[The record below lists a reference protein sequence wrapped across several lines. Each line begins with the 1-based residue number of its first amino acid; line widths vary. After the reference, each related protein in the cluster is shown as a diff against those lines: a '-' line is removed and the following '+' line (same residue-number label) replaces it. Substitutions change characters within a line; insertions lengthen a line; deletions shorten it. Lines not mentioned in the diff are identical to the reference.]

1 MDAFKDLHSEE
12 TERAALGCM
21 FLDRSAAALGKTM
34 LLAED
39 FYTPMYRVI
48 FEAMQGVEEIDA
60 VTVMNELARRGE
72 AERIGIDRI
81 AGITH
86 EISTSVYLRS
96 YIDDLKRLADD
107 FCRRGTCNR
116 AMPEP
121 RVVRTAQEMAQAAYR
136 QDIGGID
143 RSMAAMRGD
152 GWGSAEIVTLA
163 DATEKHIREIAAL
176 RESGKKIVGLPTG
189 FTDLDLMLGGLRNG
203 DFCILAARPSMGKS
217 ALALDIAKHAQKS
230 MTEQA
235 DRVVFFSLEMPD
247 KSLGNRGYTSEFLI
261 DNDRFAV
268 GANDAAWQETLRGVA
283 ENRADYESGAGRLII
298 RDETGQTVEKMSA
311 FLHGLQ
317 GQGIRPRF
325 IVVDYLQLIVSK
337 GQDRVREVG
346 NISRGLKQMAKDW
359 DCPVLALS
367 QLSRGPEGRADHR
380 PILSDLRDSGDIEQD
395 ADVILFL
402 YRDEYYYPDTE
413 KKNTAELNIAKQRNG
428 PTGTIALTWMPRSTT
443 FRSAAGF
450 HETKEAPPK
459 EWVQEHL

>member
-1 MDAFKDLHSEE
+1 MEELNRLHSEE

-21 FLDRSAAALGKTM
+21 LMDKEAAEMGKS
-34 LLAED
+34 LLAAED
-39 FYTPMYRVI
+39 FYTPMYRTI
-48 FEAMQGVEEIDA
+48 FCAMQALEVVDA
-60 VTVMNELARRGE
+60 FTVSDELKRRKDG
-72 AERIGIDRI
+72 AGIGIERLAEI
-81 AGITH
+81 AVAV
-86 EISTSVYLRS
+86 STSVHLRG
-96 YIDDLKRLADD
+96 YIESLKRLS
-107 FCRRGTCNR
+107 FLRRMLQGAR
-116 AMPEP
+116 DM
-121 RVVRTAQEMAQAAYR
+121 TAAVLR
-136 QDIGGID
+136 QDIGGIEKCLT
-143 RSMAAMRGD
+143 AMRGD

-163 DATEKHIREIAAL
+163 DATEKHIRELTAL

-230 MTEQA
+230 LTEQA

-268 GANDAAWQETLRGVA
+268 GANDAAWQETLRGVE
-283 ENRADYESGAGRLII
+283 ENRADYESGAGRMII

-317 GQGIRPRF
+317 GQGIRPRL

-346 NISRGLKQMAKDW
+346 AISRGLKQMARDW

-367 QLSRGPEGRADHR
+367 QLSRGPETRADHR

-428 PTGTIALTWMPRSTT
+428 PTGTIELTWMPRSTT

-450 HETKEAPPK
+450 RETKEAPPK

>member
-1 MDAFKDLHSEE
+1 MDALKDLHSEE

-21 FLDRSAAALGKTM
+21 LLDRGAAALGKTM

-39 FYTPMYRVI
+39 FYTPMYRTI
-48 FEAMQGVEEIDA
+48 FEAMQGVEE
-60 VTVMNELARRGE
+60 TVMNELARRGE
-72 AERIGIDRI
+72 AERIGLDRI
-81 AGITH
+81 AGIALG
-86 EISTSVYLRS
+86 ISTSVYLHS
-96 YIDDLKRLADD
+96 YIDDLKRLAYL
-107 FCRRGTCNR
+107 R
-116 AMPEP
+116 

-230 MTEQA
+230 LTEQA

-268 GANDAAWQETLRGVA
+268 GANDAAWQETLRGVE
-283 ENRADYESGAGRLII
+283 ENRVDYESGAGRMII

-317 GQGIRPRF
+317 GQGIRPRL

-346 NISRGLKQMAKDW
+346 AISRGLKQMARDW

-367 QLSRGPEGRADHR
+367 QLSRGPETRADHR

-450 HETKEAPPK
+450 RETKEAPPK

>member
-21 FLDRSAAALGKTM
+21 LLDRSAAALGKTM

-39 FYTPMYRVI
+39 FYVPMYRVI

-81 AGITH
+81 AGIALGV
-86 EISTSVYLRS
+86 STSVYLRS
-96 YIDDLKRLADD
+96 YIDDLKRLAYL
-107 FCRRGTCNR
+107 R
-116 AMPEP
+116 
-121 RVVRTAQEMAQAAYR
+121 RVVRTAQELAQAAYR

-230 MTEQA
+230 LTEQA

-268 GANDAAWQETLRGVA
+268 GANDAAWQETLRGVE
-283 ENRADYESGAGRLII
+283 ENRADYESGAGRMII
-298 RDETGQTVEKMSA
+298 RDETGEKMSA
-311 FLHGLQ
+311 CLHGLQ
-317 GQGIRPRF
+317 GQGIRPRL

-346 NISRGLKQMAKDW
+346 AISRGLKQMARDW

-367 QLSRGPEGRADHR
+367 QLSRGPETRADHR

-450 HETKEAPPK
+450 RETKEKPP
-459 EWVQEHL
+459 ENWVQEHL

>member
-1 MDAFKDLHSEE
+1 MDALKDLHSEE

-21 FLDRSAAALGKTM
+21 LLDRGAAALGKTM

-39 FYTPMYRVI
+39 FYTPMYRMI

-72 AERIGIDRI
+72 AERIGLDRI
-81 AGITH
+81 AGIALG
-86 EISTSVYLRS
+86 ISTSVYLHS
-96 YIDDLKRLADD
+96 YIDDLKRLAYL
-107 FCRRGTCNR
+107 R
-116 AMPEP
+116 

-176 RESGKKIVGLPTG
+176 RESGRKIIGLPTG

-230 MTEQA
+230 MTGAA
-235 DRVVFFSLEMPD
+235 DKVVFFSLEMPD
-247 KSLGNRGYTSEFLI
+247 KSLGNRGYTSEYQI

-268 GANDAAWQETLRGVA
+268 GGNDAAWQETVQER
-283 ENRADYESGAGRLII
+283 EKTRADYESGVGRLLI
-298 RDETGQTVEKMSA
+298 RDATGQTVERMNA
-311 FLHGLQ
+311 ALHGLRTR
-317 GQGIRPRF
+317 GVIVRL

-346 NISRGLKQMAKDW
+346 AISRGLKQMAKDW

-367 QLSRGPEGRADHR
+367 QLSRGPETRADHR

-443 FRSAAGF
+443 FRSATGF
-450 HETKEAPPK
+450 RETKEAPPK

>member
-21 FLDRSAAALGKTM
+21 LLDRSAAALGKTM

-39 FYTPMYRVI
+39 FYVPMYRVI

-81 AGITH
+81 AGIALGV
-86 EISTSVYLRS
+86 STSVYLRS
-96 YIDDLKRLADD
+96 YIDDLKRLAYL
-107 FCRRGTCNR
+107 R
-116 AMPEP
+116 
-121 RVVRTAQEMAQAAYR
+121 RVVRTAQELAQAAYR

-230 MTEQA
+230 LTE
-235 DRVVFFSLEMPD
+235 
-247 KSLGNRGYTSEFLI
+247 
-261 DNDRFAV
+261 
-268 GANDAAWQETLRGVA
+268 
-283 ENRADYESGAGRLII
+283 
-298 RDETGQTVEKMSA
+298 QTVEKMSA

-317 GQGIRPRF
+317 GQGIRPRL

-346 NISRGLKQMAKDW
+346 AISRGLKQMARDW

-367 QLSRGPEGRADHR
+367 QLSRGPETRADHR

-450 HETKEAPPK
+450 RETKEKPP
-459 EWVQEHL
+459 ENWVQEHL

>member
-21 FLDRSAAALGKTM
+21 FLDGSAAALGKTM

-81 AGITH
+81 AGIALG
-86 EISTSVYLRS
+86 ISTSVYLRS
-96 YIDDLKRLADD
+96 YIDDLKRLAYL
-107 FCRRGTCNR
+107 R
-116 AMPEP
+116 

-283 ENRADYESGAGRLII
+283 ENRADYESGAGRMII
-298 RDETGQTVEKMSA
+298 RDETGQTVEKM
-311 FLHGLQ
+311 
-317 GQGIRPRF
+317 
-325 IVVDYLQLIVSK
+325 SK

-346 NISRGLKQMAKDW
+346 NISRGLKQMARDW

-380 PILSDLRDSGDIEQD
+380 PMLSDLRDSGDIEQD

-402 YRDEYYYPDTE
+402 YRDEYYFPDTE
-413 KKNTAELNIAKQRNG
+413 KKNCAELNIAKQRNG

-450 HETKEAPPK
+450 RETKEAPPK

>member
-21 FLDRSAAALGKTM
+21 FLDGSAAALGKTM

-81 AGITH
+81 AGIALGV
-86 EISTSVYLRS
+86 STSVYLRS
-96 YIDDLKRLADD
+96 YIDDLKRLAYL
-107 FCRRGTCNR
+107 R
-116 AMPEP
+116 

-283 ENRADYESGAGRLII
+283 ENRADYESGAGRMII

-346 NISRGLKQMAKDW
+346 AISRGLKQMARDW

-380 PILSDLRDSGDIEQD
+380 PMLSDLRDSGDIEQD

-450 HETKEAPPK
+450 RETKEAPPK

>member
-81 AGITH
+81 AGIALG
-86 EISTSVYLRS
+86 ISTSVYLRS
-96 YIDDLKRLADD
+96 YIDDLKR
-107 FCRRGTCNR
+107 
-116 AMPEP
+116 
-121 RVVRTAQEMAQAAYR
+121 RVVRTAQELAQAAYR

-230 MTEQA
+230 MTEQT

-283 ENRADYESGAGRLII
+283 ENRADYESGAGRMII

-346 NISRGLKQMAKDW
+346 NISRGLKQMARDW

-380 PILSDLRDSGDIEQD
+380 PMLSDLRDSGDIEQD

-402 YRDEYYYPDTE
+402 YRDEYYFPDTE
-413 KKNTAELNIAKQRNG
+413 KKNCAELNIAKQRNG

-450 HETKEAPPK
+450 RETKETPPK

>member
-1 MDAFKDLHSEE
+1 MEEMSKLHSEE

-21 FLDRSAAALGKTM
+21 LMDKEAAELGKS
-34 LLAED
+34 LLAAED
-39 FYTPMYRVI
+39 FYTPMYRAI
-48 FEAMQGVEEIDA
+48 FCAMQALEVVDA
-60 VTVMNELARRGE
+60 FTVSDELKRRKDG
-72 AERIGIDRI
+72 AGIGIDRLADI
-81 AGITH
+81 LTAV
-86 EISTSVYLRS
+86 STSVHLRG
-96 YIDDLKRLADD
+96 YIESLKRLS
-107 FCRRGTCNR
+107 FLRRMLQGAR
-116 AMPEP
+116 DM
-121 RVVRTAQEMAQAAYR
+121 TAAVLR

-176 RESGKKIVGLPTG
+176 RESGRKIVGLPTG

-230 MTEQA
+230 LTEQA

-247 KSLGNRGYTSEFLI
+247 KSLGNRGYTSEYLV

-268 GANDAAWQETLRGVA
+268 GANDAAWQDTLREV
-283 ENRADYESGAGRLII
+283 EKNRADYASGAGRMII

-317 GQGIRPRF
+317 GQGIRPRL

-346 NISRGLKQMAKDW
+346 AISRGLKQMARDW

-367 QLSRGPEGRADHR
+367 QLSRGPETRVDHR

-413 KKNTAELNIAKQRNG
+413 KKHTAELNIAKQRNG

-443 FRSAAGF
+443 FRSATGF
-450 HETKEAPPK
+450 HETKEKPP
-459 EWVQEHL
+459 ENWVQEHL